1 MSKPPDGATL
11 SDDGYYWWD
20 GTEWQQVDSGDGSAA
35 EASSGSDAGDT
46 GSAEPTAAG
55 GEDEEVAV
63 RVEASLEEEPVELTL
78 DELLAEGFTP
88 DETMA

>member
-1 MSKPPDGATL
+1 MTKMPDGATL

-20 GTEWQQVDSGDGSAA
+20 GTDWQPVDTGT
-35 EASSGSDAGDT
+35 SSGSDAGDT

-55 GEDEEVAV
+55 DDEEVAV
-63 RVEASLEEEPVELTL
+63 RLEASLEEEPVELTF

-88 DETMA
+88 DEAMA